1 VTDRASSAP
10 ENTMRRL
17 LLAAACVLTIPA
29 GALGAPCVPDTLT
42 NYVGLGGGGCSVGGA
57 LFSDFTTDL
66 SLLVPTATPI
76 DASSVTVTPTTF
88 AGGVQLAFSMDQS
101 ADADQFLGILIG
113 YTVAG
118 LSGVTFSAAGL
129 SLDGAEATG
138 NGDVSVAE
146 DLCLGDVFLLDPAS
160 CPGTSDTL
168 AVAQLPGFSTS
179 PDALAFTTPTSL
191 LDVFVDIAISSNV
204 EGTALLDGAVTTAFT
219 ADAAPSAVPE
229 PASLLLVGTGV
240 SALALRRRRLRT

>member
-1 VTDRASSAP
+1 
-10 ENTMRRL
+10 MRRL

-29 GALGAPCVPDTLT
+29 GALGAPCVPDSLT

-57 LFSDFTTDL
+57 LFSDFTADL
-66 SLLVPTATPI
+66 SLLVPTATLI
-76 DASSVTVTPTTF
+76 DPSSVTVTPTSF

-101 ADADQFLGILIG
+101 AGADQFLGILIG

-129 SLDGAEATG
+129 SLDGADATG

-146 DLCLGDVFLLDPAS
+146 DLCLGDVFLLDPGS
-160 CPGTSDTL
+160 CLTPDTL
-168 AVAQLPGFSTS
+168 AVAQLPGLSTS
-179 PDALAFTTPTSL
+179 PDALSFTTPTAL
-191 LDVFVDIAISSNV
+191 LDVFVDIAISSNFD
-204 EGTALLDGAVTTAFT
+204 GTAQLDGAVTTAFA

-240 SALALRRRRLRT
+240 GALALRRRRRRP